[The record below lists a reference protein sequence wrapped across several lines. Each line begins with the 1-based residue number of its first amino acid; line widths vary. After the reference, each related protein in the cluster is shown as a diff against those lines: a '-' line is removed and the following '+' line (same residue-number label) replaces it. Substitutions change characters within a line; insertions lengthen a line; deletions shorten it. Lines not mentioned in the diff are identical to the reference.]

1 MKSDVYYT
9 IRTTDGNRYD
19 WFPPNGEDLMNV
31 INEGGTKYA
40 KFVGLAF
47 EGGTKYFNIDH
58 IVSITEHR
66 ED

>member
-1 MKSDVYYT
+1 MGSDVYYT

-19 WFPPNGEDLMNV
+19 WFPPNGEDLMSE
-31 INEGGTKYA
+31 INDGGMKHV
-40 KFVGLAF
+40 KFVGLPF
-47 EGGTKYFNIDH
+47 VGGTKYFNVDH